1 MCIYI
6 LYYNN
11 ISSPHWSFGVQFSKT
26 NSCCI
31 SDSRPGV
38 GSQQILAGTTDGGV
52 KLHNVYIC
60 VHVITCIYIYIHT
73 NTGVHNV
80 YIYIHTAHR
89 CLFDVCWSVSI
100 WLLSMGYTSTWGYL
114 RNKQLHDIGPNLQEL
129 QSYAA
134 RNLWLLSNLSN
145 LRSRLNATDIK
156 PDLGMVDYN
165 YPSKFPCT
173 LPMFY
178 IVLHHLPICYLV
190 YLRHFFTIHTSRCF
204 HGPTVQPSA
213 PETVSGRQRP
223 CRPCS
228 YRMDVVDLYPL
239 PIPFFLMVKSIFQG
253 GSIYSE
259 YMGLKMD
266 WILSYWI
273 EYFWGNCTGYT
284 GYMIAY
290 PEKLMNIVQHCN
302 DLTQYCSNP
311 NLALEPLLK
320 KKTEVQSTLW

>member
-1 MCIYI
+1 M
-6 LYYNN
+6 
-11 ISSPHWSFGVQFSKT
+11 
-26 NSCCI
+26 
-31 SDSRPGV
+31 
-38 GSQQILAGTTDGGV
+38 
-52 KLHNVYIC
+52 
-60 VHVITCIYIYIHT
+60 CIYIYIQR
-73 NTGVHNV
+73 
-80 YIYIHTAHR
+80 I
-89 CLFDVCWSVSI
+89 DVCLMYAGRFQSGSCQ
-100 WLLSMGYTSTWGYL
+100 WGI
-114 RNKQLHDIGPNLQEL
+114 RVPGAISDLQEL

-190 YLRHFFTIHTSRCF
+190 YLRHFVYHPKNFTVLPRS
-204 HGPTVQPSA
+204 HGPPPSA

-223 CRPCS
+223 CR

-253 GSIYSE
+253 GSV

-266 WILSYWI
+266 
-273 EYFWGNCTGYT
+273 
-284 GYMIAY
+284 
-290 PEKLMNIVQHCN
+290 
-302 DLTQYCSNP
+302 
-311 NLALEPLLK
+311 
-320 KKTEVQSTLW
+320 